1 MAKSGW
7 GREARNTCAT
17 TATGVARVT
26 TTAQTRTGTSRRIP
40 AHLAHIA
47 RPLPAEIR
55 RFLGAGMP
63 RRWGKIFL
71 PAAVEGARGLDA
83 GAVAAGRARV
93 RHRPARAGRLR
104 ADRRGARARHPTAG
118 HPGDRA
124 DRLRVDRGSAPR
136 PGRGVRGA
144 PRQADRP
151 PDAGRGRAA
160 PGLAP
165 RGGLT
170 LPTSRHTLLAL
181 P

>member
-1 MAKSGW
+1 GEKFSY
-7 GREARNTCAT
+7 
-17 TATGVARVT
+17 
-26 TTAQTRTGTSRRIP
+26 RRP
-40 AHLAHIA
+40 
-47 RPLPAEIR
+47 
-55 RFLGAGMP
+55 
-63 RRWGKIFL
+63 W
-71 PAAVEGARGLDA
+71 
-83 GAVAAGRARV
+83 RARAGSTLAQWQPDV
-93 RHRPARAGRLR
+93 LVCDIGLPGPGRLR
-104 ADRRGARARHPTAG
+104 ADRRGARARHPTTAG

>member
-55 RFLGAGMP
+55 RFLGAGTP

-71 PAAVEGARGLDA
+71 PAAVEGAPGLDA

-104 ADRRGARARHPTAG
+104 ADRRGARARHPTTEV
-118 HPGDRA
+118 HPCDRA

-136 PGRGVRGA
+136 LAAGFEAHLAKPIDPPMLVEAVLRLVS
-144 PRQADRP
+144 RP
-151 PDAGRGRAA
+151 
-160 PGLAP
+160 
-165 RGGLT
+165 
-170 LPTSRHTLLAL
+170 
-181 P
+181 